1 MKIMKKRYQ
10 GFLLLAIIAITA
22 LSCEPRID
30 FDDGQWG
37 IHADITSGAFFFVWT
52 TEDIQLNDMA
62 TGTKRTSVTE
72 SSTVDLDAMKNTVK
86 IKPDYDISKMAMYI
100 YHNGSKIEPLNGAP
114 TPGVISDYSAK
125 EYVYRV
131 HSANGEYKD
140 WTIIIE
146 Q

>member
-1 MKIMKKRYQ
+1 MKKRYQ
-10 GFLLLAIIAITA
+10 GFLLLAIIAIIA

-37 IHADITSGAFFFVWT
+37 IHADITSGAYFFVWT
-52 TEDIQLNDMA
+52 TEDIQLNDMV
-62 TGTKRTSVTE
+62 TGTKKTSVTE
-72 SSTVDLDAMKNTVK
+72 SSTVDLDALKNTVK
-86 IKPDYDISKMAMYI
+86 IKADYDISKMAMYI
-100 YHNGSKIEPLNGAP
+100 YHNGSNIEPLNGAP

-125 EYVYRV
+125 KYVYRI
-131 HSANGEYKD
+131 HSTNGEYKD

>member
-1 MKIMKKRYQ
+1 MKKRYQ
-10 GFLLLAIIAITA
+10 GFLILAVIAITA

-37 IHADITSGAFFFVWT
+37 IHAEITSGAYFFVWT
-52 TEDIQLNDMA
+52 TEDVQLNDIA
-62 TGTKRTSVTE
+62 TGSKRTSVTA
-72 SSTVDLDAMKNTVK
+72 SSAVDEVAMKNTVT

-100 YHNGSKIEPLNGAP
+100 YHNGSNIEPLNGAP

-125 EYVYRV
+125 EYVYRI

-140 WTIIIE
+140 WTITIV

>member
-1 MKIMKKRYQ
+1 MKKRYQ
-10 GFLLLAIIAITA
+10 GFLLLAVIAITA

-52 TEDIQLNDMA
+52 VEDIQLNDMA
-62 TGTKRTSVTE
+62 TGSKRTSVTA
-72 SSTVDLDAMKNTVK
+72 SSDVDVDAMKNTVT
-86 IKPDYDISKMAMYI
+86 IKPDYDLSKMAMYI
-100 YHNGSKIEPLNGAP
+100 YHNGSSIEPLNGAP

-125 EYVYRV
+125 EYVYRI

-140 WTIIIE
+140 WTITIE